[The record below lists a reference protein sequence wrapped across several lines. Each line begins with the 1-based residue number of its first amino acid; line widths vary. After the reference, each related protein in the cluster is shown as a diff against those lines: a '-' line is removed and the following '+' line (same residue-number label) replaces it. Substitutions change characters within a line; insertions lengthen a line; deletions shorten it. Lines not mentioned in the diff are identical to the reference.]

1 MPPGNRAVALSGQP
15 GRQGVHRARHGAGMR
30 LEPRPPGPPHRLAAR
45 IVLQQF
51 QRHLHRLP
59 GIGRAQNAAGLDG
72 LDRRLLEIERMRPPM
87 TGTAA
92 AQASIRFCPPSGAK
106 LPATIATSQAA

>member
-1 MPPGNRAVALSGQP
+1 
-15 GRQGVHRARHGAGMR
+15 MR

-45 IVLQQF
+45 IVF
-51 QRHLHRLP
+51 S
-59 GIGRAQNAAGLDG
+59 NSSAARTACPASAA
-72 LDRRLLEIERMRPPM
+72 RRTPPASMASIAACWKLNVCGPTM

-92 AQASIRFCPPSGAK
+92 AQASIRFCPPNGAK